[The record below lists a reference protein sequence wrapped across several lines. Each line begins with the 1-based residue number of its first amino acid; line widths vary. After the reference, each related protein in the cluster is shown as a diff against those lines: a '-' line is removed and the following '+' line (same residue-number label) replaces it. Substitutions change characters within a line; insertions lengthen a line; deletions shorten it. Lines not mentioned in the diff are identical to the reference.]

1 MINVGL
7 KGKAETIVTKENIA
21 VTMKSGSLEVFATP
35 ALVALMEQAA
45 CAALENK
52 LEKGTTTVGIKMDV
66 QHLAA
71 TPLGMKV
78 YATASIIEVDERKII
93 FHIEARDD
101 VDLIGKAVHS
111 RFIVHEAKF
120 MAKTNAKG

>member
-1 MINVGL
+1 MIKVGL
-7 KGKAETIVTKENIA
+7 IGKAEGSVNKENIA
-21 VTMKSGSLEVFATP
+21 VTMKSGSLDVFATP
-35 ALVALMEQAA
+35 ALVALMEEAA
-45 CAALENK
+45 CAALKNK
-52 LEKGTTTVGIKMDV
+52 LEKGMTTVGIKMDV

-78 YATASIIEVDERKII
+78 TATASIIEVDDRKIM
-93 FHIEARDD
+93 FHIEARDE

-111 RFIVHEAKF
+111 RFIVNEDKF